1 MDIRHLVTKSF
12 DNGNDIRKSI
22 IYNGVPLVIQMTN
35 ETVSSEKK
43 EITLVLDKSL
53 PEEISLSKDLQS
65 GKDTLLNSPIKDII
79 SSEGEILPLSQLY
92 DYKVTSDSIF
102 SQFLPV
108 GADFNSIVETNEV
121 RGLLKDTAIEMFPN
135 TNPKTGDKDIKEDKF
150 YVEYI
155 PLTILTG
162 IMTPQSEN
170 DKVYFNPE
178 GTVSIAEFL
187 DSLNAIKYG
196 CNSNLNRKRSIDNIS
211 DTDDYFN
218 EGYRSCLRG
227 IASPFYNLYTRQEL
241 LKPIT
246 RLELAYIT
254 VVCWNKFIDEF
265 NGYYSGSYYLGVNL
279 DWEHPAEILSKF
291 KDGFDYKV
299 SKVVIDQEYDTVSLN
314 VKDYKLNNS
323 MSEFIERIRVGKSAI
338 PLPMFMSI
346 LELFVLDLFYFE
358 ADEISPLKE
367 VSRGELCYFVSKLAK
382 TFPTKYINNI

>member
-22 IYNGVPLVIQMTN
+22 IYNGVPLVIQMTS
-35 ETVSSEKK
+35 ETVSAEKK

-53 PEEISLSKDLQS
+53 PEEISLSKELQS
-65 GKDTLLNSPIKDII
+65 GKDTLLNSPIKEII
-79 SSEGEILPLSQLY
+79 SKDDEILPLSQLY

-108 GADFNSIVETNEV
+108 GADFDSIVKTNEV
-121 RGLLKDTAIEMFPN
+121 KDLLKDTAFEMFPN
-135 TNPKTGDKDIKEDKF
+135 DNPKTGSKDIQPDKF

-211 DTDDYFN
+211 GIDDYFN

-241 LKPIT
+241 VKPIT

-358 ADEISPLKE
+358 DDEISPLKE

-382 TFPTKYINNI
+382 TFPTKYIK